1 MIIKVVQIVLGVLSI
16 LLSFYS
22 FLGFVRLSRFWHRIA
37 NLERYQELFSYIA
50 VFIASF
56 MGALILMVIMVV
68 N

>member
-22 FLGFVRLSRFWHRIA
+22 FLGFVRLSRFWHQIP
-37 NLERYQELFSYIA
+37 NLQRYEELFTYVA
-50 VFIASF
+50 VFLGAFIN
-56 MGALILMVIMVV
+56 ALILVTIMVV